1 MAISSYPF
9 SSSPLATEAQYAL
22 TASRWGNDGVHT
34 DDLTSTALKVT
45 ANGTSTL
52 SIAAGSAFVNGA
64 TFENDAAYSLSVT
77 SNSGGS
83 SARKD
88 LVVLRYDASAD
99 SIVPAY
105 KTGST
110 NAPGLTNSPGTG
122 VVEIP
127 LAECTVAAGA
137 SVVASGAVA
146 DRRWG
151 VGRPVAYGTSGARRP
166 SRKGQLLVEGND
178 IYLGDGA
185 AWNFVGTAGAPAWS
199 TYTPVWNA
207 GSTTI
212 NWGSGSTNVGRYKI
226 FGKTCHLKIQLQ
238 PTGNPPAYDDPIQV
252 SLPSAC
258 QSAIREVGFNVV
270 FTSGNGEGSAVGT
283 AMTFPTESTS
293 RIARIRFPL
302 SSNASGTPGAAVVN
316 SVNMLTN
323 EPFNIRSG
331 DIITISGTYELA

>member
-1 MAISSYPF
+1 MAITSYPF
-9 SSSPLATEAQYAL
+9 SSSPLTTEAQWAL

-34 DDLTSTALKVT
+34 DDLTSTTLKVT

-64 TFENDAAYSLSVT
+64 TFENDAAYSLAVT

-105 KTGST
+105 KTGGAS
-110 NAPGLTNSPGTG
+110 APGLTNSPGTG

-137 SVVASGAVA
+137 SVVASGSVV

-151 VGRPVAYGTSGARRP
+151 VGRPVAYGTPGARRP
-166 SRKGQLLVEGND
+166 SRKGQVLVEGND
-178 IYLGDGA
+178 VYLGDGVG
-185 AWNFVGTAGAPAWS
+185 WNFLATAADPTYRA
-199 TYTPVWNA
+199 YTPTWSA

-212 NWGSGSTNVGRYKI
+212 NWGSGSSNLGRYQVI
-226 FGKTCHLKIQLQ
+226 GKTCFLKIQLQ
-238 PTGNPPAYDDPIQV
+238 VGGNPPGYTDPIGV
-252 SLPSAC
+252 SLPLAC
-258 QSAIREVGFNVV
+258 QNKVRELFHFSFSQASA
-270 FTSGNGEGSAVGT
+270 NGGLSALGT
-283 AMTFPTESTS
+283 AMTYPTESTS
-293 RIARIRFPL
+293 KIARIRVPV
-302 SSNASGTPGAAVVN
+302 SESASGLSGDIN
-316 SVNMLTN
+316 SRNVLTN
-323 EPFNIRSG
+323 SPFNIRTG
-331 DIITISGTYELA
+331 DILTITGNYELA